1 MRRQNVREP
10 LLCRPLAVDDSA
22 TKKVQFIGFDI
33 TGGDI
38 EYDILA
44 SQGPNT
50 TLRKVSAACILM
62 LMSGRMV
69 CWPAGRWLG
78 WHIKPAN
85 ASDADVHVWHLM
97 KLETDLV
104 LCVQTYDT
112 VIDDRCP
119 QKKPFEVVRCIAHQ
133 HVGSEVGWLLCSAVP
148 DQGDLWCVSDSN
160 HICLL

>member
-1 MRRQNVREP
+1 M
-10 LLCRPLAVDDSA
+10 LCRPLAVEDSK

-50 TLRKVSAACILM
+50 TLRKVSPIPVIVRHVR
-62 LMSGRMV
+62 S
-69 CWPAGRWLG
+69 
-78 WHIKPAN
+78 
-85 ASDADVHVWHLM
+85 VHVPPCCRLLGGQRKSTHARRSYCA
-97 KLETDLV
+97 LV
-104 LCVQTYDT
+104 GLPSHQAESNFCDTASQTYDT

-133 HVGSEVGWLLCSAVP
+133 HVGSEVSGHLVVRCLRVVIADVSLSVFPLVCNRAV
-148 DQGDLWCVSDSN
+148 
-160 HICLL
+160 